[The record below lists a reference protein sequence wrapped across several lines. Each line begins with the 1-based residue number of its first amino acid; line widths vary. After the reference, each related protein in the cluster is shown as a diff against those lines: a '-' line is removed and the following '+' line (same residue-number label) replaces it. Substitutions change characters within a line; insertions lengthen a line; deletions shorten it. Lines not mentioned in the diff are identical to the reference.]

1 MQIIKGA
8 ANRLYVTDPRQWA
21 FAAGTDYLWVPSTA
35 SALITAGTAGQVLS
49 EFGWLTTSLAWATP
63 SAADFLSSSDT
74 GTKNG
79 IGGDASGDIL
89 RSPIIFGSYA
99 HGQTA
104 KTILCYSPTQ
114 LVLDVDA
121 TFTDASADE
130 GQTGFGLL
138 EDAGTASV
146 AADQLLSFGSDGT
159 NFRVRHGGLTG
170 WTNALTGIVVDT
182 AFHNWRA
189 VFTTTTVECFI
200 DGTSVGTLTHTT
212 DEWPASFF
220 MHNLTTNRTFLHKIH
235 LYYR

>member
-1 MQIIKGA
+1 MQITRGSR
-8 ANRLYVTDPRQWA
+8 NRVYVTDPRAWA
-21 FAAGTDYLWVPSTA
+21 FTAGTDYLWAPSTA

-74 GTKNG
+74 GTSNG

-99 HGQTA
+99 HGQAA
-104 KTILCYSPTQ
+104 KAILGYSPTQ
-114 LVLDVDA
+114 FIVDVDA
-121 TFTDASADE
+121 TFTVASADE
-130 GQTGFGLL
+130 GQTGFGML
-138 EDAGTASV
+138 EDGGTASV
-146 AADQLLSFGSDGT
+146 ANDQLLSFGSDAT

-170 WTNALTGIVVDT
+170 WTGALTGIAVDN

-189 VFTTTTVECFI
+189 VFGPTTVECFI
-200 DGTSVGTLTHTT
+200 DGTSLGTLTHTT
-212 DEWPASFF
+212 DEWPGSFF